1 MIKSIKN
8 AKEKFTMEYSIF
20 KDTLVDLSYPE
31 IEVSIKQNA
40 CVLLPVSVVEE
51 HGPHLCTGT
60 DIYLT
65 QALCQKVKQKLEAQN
80 QTVLIAP
87 PFYWGV
93 NSITD
98 GFVGSFSIKPE
109 TMTRMLLEILENLNK
124 WGFKKIFLLN
134 FHGDFI
140 HIKTITAI
148 VAKANAKN
156 IEAYF
161 LIDRHLILR
170 MNLNQDATYLVP
182 VELDPNKA
190 TLETNVIDLHA
201 GATETSW
208 MALSYPKLVNTEKAN
223 ALKSTNLT
231 FANLKQWVK
240 GGKIAKSMTP
250 LGYCGNPSNIDLE
263 KIATIEDT
271 IAEKYA
277 AEIINVY
284 RD

>member
-1 MIKSIKN
+1 MD
-8 AKEKFTMEYSIF
+8 YSIF
-20 KDTLVDLSYPE
+20 KDTLVDQSYPE
-31 IEVSIKQNA
+31 IEASINQNA

-65 QALCQKVKQKLEAQN
+65 QTLCQKVKQKLEDQN
-80 QTVLIAP
+80 QEVLIAP

-109 TMTRMLLEILENLNK
+109 TMTIMLLEILENLKK

-134 FHGDFI
+134 FHGDFL
-140 HIKTITAI
+140 HIKTIAAI

-156 IEAYF
+156 TEAYF
-161 LIDRHLILR
+161 LIDRHLISR
-170 MNLNQDATYLVP
+170 IDLNQDASYLIP

-190 TLETNVIDLHA
+190 NLETNIIDIHA

-208 MALSYPKLVNTEKAN
+208 MALSYPELVNTKKAK
-223 ALKSTNLT
+223 ALKPTDLT
-231 FANLKQWVK
+231 FADLKQWVK
-240 GGKIAKSMTP
+240 GGEIAKIMTP
-250 LGYCGNPSNIDLE
+250 LGYCGNPSNIDLK
-263 KIATIEDT
+263 KIATMEDT

-277 AEIINVY
+277 TKIINVCQY
-284 RD
+284 

>member
-1 MIKSIKN
+1 
-8 AKEKFTMEYSIF
+8 MEYSIF
-20 KDTLVDLSYPE
+20 KDTLVDLPYPE
-31 IEVSIKQNA
+31 IEASIKQNA

-65 QALCQKVKQKLEAQN
+65 QALCQKVKQKLEDQN
-80 QTVLIAP
+80 QAVLIAP

-109 TMTRMLLEILENLNK
+109 TMTMMLLEILENLNK

-140 HIKTITAI
+140 HIKTIAAI
-148 VAKANAKN
+148 VTKANAKN

-161 LIDRHLILR
+161 LIDRHLISR
-170 MNLNQDATYLVP
+170 MDLNKEAIYLVP

-190 TLETNVIDLHA
+190 MLETNVIDLHA

-208 MALSYPKLVNTEKAN
+208 MVLSYPKLVNTEKAN

-231 FANLKQWVK
+231 FADLKQWVN
-240 GGKIAKSMTP
+240 GGEIAKSMTP

-271 IAEKYA
+271 IAEKYV
-277 AEIINVY
+277 AEIINVC

>member
-1 MIKSIKN
+1 M
-8 AKEKFTMEYSIF
+8 AYSIF
-20 KDTLVDLSYPE
+20 KDTLVDMAFPE
-31 IEVSIKQNA
+31 IEAAIKQNA

-65 QALCQKVKQKLEAQN
+65 QSLSQQIKQKLVAKN
-80 QTVLIAP
+80 HPVVIAP

-109 TMTRMLLEILENLNK
+109 TMTLMLLEILENLNK

-140 HIKTITAI
+140 HIKTIVEI
-148 VAKANAKN
+148 VAHANKMN

-161 LIDRHLILR
+161 LLDK
-170 MNLNQDATYLVP
+170 NLLSQMHFNQDLSYLVSI
-182 VELDPNKA
+182 ELDPRKVN
-190 TLETNVIDLHA
+190 LETTVIDIHA

-208 MALSYPKLVNTEKAN
+208 MALSYNKLVDTEKAKT
-223 ALKSTNLT
+223 LKPTNLT
-231 FANLKQWVK
+231 RSDLKEWLK
-240 GGKIAKSMTP
+240 GGEVAKSVTP
-250 LGYCGNPSNIDLE
+250 LGYCGNPSNIDLK
-263 KIATIEDT
+263 KIKTLTAVLS
-271 IAEKYA
+271 EKYA
-277 AEIINVY
+277 CEIINVCTL
-284 RD
+284 